1 MDRPRTKSLRCTH
14 THTLTRDDKPQSVK
28 QRPLQEKGRRDRQ
41 DRAVS
46 SVVHC
51 MKTSAVSPVVY
62 PPSQETAVHAYVRP
76 APHAAPKRIHA
87 CEDRQGI
94 TDSLG
99 LCIFTCLLPRCRCA
113 LLHLHPK
120 RAKAKRTPVHARLGR
135 GYVLCRM
142 EKEWAPVGMRWITGV
157 VGSHGCSRLWA
168 RAPRMFL
175 PGERCRE
182 YIFVGD

>member
-51 MKTSAVSPVVY
+51 MKTSAVSPVVC

-87 CEDRQGI
+87 CEDRQGK

-99 LCIFTCLLPRCRCA
+99 LAYGRYTPACRA
-113 LLHLHPK
+113 ADVHLHYCISEESQGPSGYRFMRGSVEGMCCAGWRK
-120 RAKAKRTPVHARLGR
+120 NGHLRA
-135 GYVLCRM
+135 
-142 EKEWAPVGMRWITGV
+142 
-157 VGSHGCSRLWA
+157 
-168 RAPRMFL
+168 
-175 PGERCRE
+175 
-182 YIFVGD
+182 